1 MKTLIFDGSPHP
13 KGDTAT
19 LIRAMTETLSGE
31 YNIIRAYDERNI
43 SPCMDCRYCWQHPV
57 CSMQDGMTKVYRL
70 IQESDAIVIAS
81 PLYYSELTGP
91 LLGVL
96 SRLQLFYCANRF
108 QGIRLN
114 EKEKRGGIL
123 LAGGGNGGP
132 SNAIRTAKIL
142 LRAMGAQDIA
152 EEVMSL
158 RTDSMPA
165 YQDEA
170 ALEAARELGRRLS
183 GKK

>member
-1 MKTLIFDGSPHP
+1 
-13 KGDTAT
+13 
-19 LIRAMTETLSGE
+19 
-31 YNIIRAYDERNI
+31 
-43 SPCMDCRYCWQHPV
+43 
-57 CSMQDGMTKVYRL
+57 
-70 IQESDAIVIAS
+70 
-81 PLYYSELTGP
+81 
-91 LLGVL
+91 
-96 SRLQLFYCANRF
+96 
-108 QGIRLN
+108 
-114 EKEKRGGIL
+114 L